1 MGTLRTIVENVVGK
15 ERPYGKVELFLGE
28 YMDAHGFSRNGL
40 AKRTGLD
47 YKTVDRYYQSQ
58 NLRQSRRHEEALEG
72 HNTDNT
78 PKGVPKR
85 SANCIS
91 FSGNL

>member
-47 YKTVDRYYQSQ
+47 YKTVDRYY
-58 NLRQSRRHEEALEG
+58 
-72 HNTDNT
+72 
-78 PKGVPKR
+78 
-85 SANCIS
+85 
-91 FSGNL
+91 

>member
-47 YKTVDRYYQSQ
+47 YKTVDRYYQNKNVERVDLSLLAKFCYSM
-58 NLRQSRRHEEALEG
+58 NCDLTDILRYLPPE
-72 HNTDNT
+72 ND
-78 PKGVPKR
+78 
-85 SANCIS
+85 
-91 FSGNL
+91 